1 MKRIFLSGATAA
13 LALLAAP
20 LAAADDAAAQAPAVP
35 AAEAAPAPAGKV
47 GAALAEHGAYLSAAR
62 PNTGARYYAYICS
75 ASWCA
80 PCRQGMPYLVEL
92 YKEMKAGGIM
102 ELVFVSYDGTEVEAK
117 VFLSRHGAEFPAT
130 MRDEAEG
137 LPGYE
142 RQYGIPAALIVDAEG
157 NKVLH
162 DHASVLMK
170 WKQII
175 AAYERQKGLPPSLP
189 AEGQDAE
196 DAPAGK

>member
-1 MKRIFLSGATAA
+1 MKHTFLSGAFAA

-20 LAAADDAAAQAPAVP
+20 LAAADDAEPQAPAEPV
-35 AAEAAPAPAGKV
+35 AEAASAPAGKV
-47 GAALAEHGAYLSAAR
+47 GAALAAHGAYLSAAR
-62 PNTGARYYAYICS
+62 PNTAARYYAYVCS

-80 PCRQGMPYLVEL
+80 PCRQGMPHLVEL

-102 ELVFVSYDGTEVEAK
+102 EIVFVGYDGTEVEAK
-117 VFLSRHGAEFPAT
+117 VFLSRYGAEFPAT
-130 MRDEAEG
+130 MRDDAEG

-170 WKQII
+170 WKQILRS
-175 AAYERQKGLPPSLP
+175 YEQQKGLQPSLP
-189 AEGQDAE
+189 AEGQGSA
-196 DAPAGK
+196 DAPAEK